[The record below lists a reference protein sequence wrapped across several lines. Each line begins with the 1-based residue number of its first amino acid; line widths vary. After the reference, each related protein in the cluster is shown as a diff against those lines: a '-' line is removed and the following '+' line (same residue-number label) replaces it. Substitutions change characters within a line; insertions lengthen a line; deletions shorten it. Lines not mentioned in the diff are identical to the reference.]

1 MANENYFQ
9 NLNIAGQNFKVSPVW
24 EQLGLTKSYLLA
36 LLSRDFYTPRATQ
49 APSSTDVYYTDPA
62 DGNAAPFREGQCCV
76 YPDSESSDGWGF
88 SIAKHI
94 ETDAEGLPTSIVW
107 QRFINE
113 APMGKKKIYSLFG
126 LSVQ

>member
-9 NLNIAGQNFKVSPVW
+9 NLKIAGQNFKVSPAW

-36 LLSRDFYTPRATQ
+36 LLARDMYAPQAAQ
-49 APSSTDVYYTDPA
+49 APSSTDVYYVDSA

-88 SIAKHI
+88 SVAKHI

-113 APMGKKKIYSLFG
+113 APMGKEAIYSLFD
-126 LSVQ
+126 LPVE

>member
-1 MANENYFQ
+1 MASEKTFT
-9 NLNIAGQNFKVSPVW
+9 NLNIAGQNFTVSPVW
-24 EQLGLTKSYLLA
+24 EQLGFTKSYLLT
-36 LLSRDFYTPRATQ
+36 LLARDFYTPQAEQ

-62 DGNAAPFREGQCCV
+62 DGQVAPFREGQCCV

-94 ETDAEGLPTSIVW
+94 ETDEEGLPTSIVW

-113 APMGKKKIYSLFG
+113 APMGKETIYGLFG
-126 LSVQ
+126 LSV

>member
-9 NLNIAGQNFKVSPVW
+9 NLKIAGQNFKVSPTW

-36 LLSRDFYTPRATQ
+36 LLARDMYTPQAAQ
-49 APSSTDVYYTDPA
+49 APSSTDVYYVDSA

-88 SIAKHI
+88 SVAKHI

-113 APMGKKKIYSLFG
+113 VPMGKEAIYSLFD
-126 LSVQ
+126 LPVE